1 LDPTPAEPRASVFI
15 EPH

>member
-1 LDPTPAEPRASVFI
+1 LDPTPAEPKGPAFT